1 MLFRLLFTLFTLAAG
16 LQGVFAQSDASCLPF
31 YNWTYNSRNNSP
43 CEVAS
48 SLLAVC
54 NGGPYPVDALPDASH
69 YIGPTLDNAN
79 PCQCNTVVYSLMS
92 ACAACQGRTYLSW
105 SVWSANCV
113 TVYINEFP
121 APLPPG
127 VFVPGWAYLDIKTVD
142 NFDQSNARANANRTE
157 SSSIPPPK
165 PSSTRTSASRTPTLK
180 PSRQASPVAAKTT
193 SSSSSSSVT
202 PSPTV
207 SEAAISMDGSDP
219 RANTIGGSI
228 VGGLLGLAVIGG
240 MLFWFIKR
248 RQWRSRNGVL
258 LVSPTDTEQGQSVH
272 GESPYMRE
280 TDNNN
285 GRPIS
290 IPPSPSFSSSMVAT
304 PAMFTANSS
313 LSGSRESVGAV
324 AQAPK

>member
-1 MLFRLLFTLFTLAAG
+1 MLFHLIVTLFYLAAG
-16 LQGVFAQSDASCLPF
+16 LHGVFAQSDASCLPF
-31 YNWTYNSRNNSP
+31 YNWTFNSHNESP

-69 YIGPTLDNAN
+69 YIGPSLDNAN

-92 ACAACQGRTYLSW
+92 ACAACQGRTYLFW

-121 APLPPG
+121 APLPSG
-127 VFVPGWAYLDIKTVD
+127 VFVPGWAYLDIKTLD

-157 SSSIPPPK
+157 SSSIPPPT

-180 PSRQASPVAAKTT
+180 PSKQASPVAVKST
-193 SSSSSSSVT
+193 SSSSVAT

-207 SEAAISMDGSDP
+207 SEAATAEDDSDP
-219 RANTIGGSI
+219 RANAIGGSI

-240 MLFWFIKR
+240 MLFWLIKR
-248 RQWRSRNGVL
+248 RQWRSRNGVPL
-258 LVSPTDTEQGQSVH
+258 ASPTDTEQGQSVC
-272 GESPYMRE
+272 GEGRYMRE
-280 TDNNN
+280 AADNS

-290 IPPSPSFSSSMVAT
+290 IPPSPSFNSSMVAT
-304 PAMFTANSS
+304 PAMFTANTS
-313 LSGSRESVGAV
+313 LSGSRETVGAI